1 MTAPLSLKIG
11 NVLSITASL
20 AVFLFSNGARASV
33 AYGSTNNFDT
43 VNDTGSVCH
52 GFEIELDDIHSTNI
66 TYTYDYNHYG
76 IPKITEDDTVAGHPK
91 VYVRYQ
97 AVYNSGTWSA
107 FTAIPSAPIAPT
119 GGHQFTNP
127 SVNFG
132 GEHFGVGYTAA
143 PSSIKYNWLKDGG
156 GGVLVNA
163 GAVNVS
169 TPVFNYSPAVPA
181 QNLPAVVQAVIPVPP
196 LPPVLEFGP
205 ASWVKEIK
213 TTTHNNNP
221 VRIEDLVSADSK
233 YPNAKTWANSEPAE
247 VEIEWQI
254 LQKDSGTVANPVPN
268 GGPNAKLAAG
278 AENLPNGNEVV
289 TRRYEFY
296 QYTGPLDAE
305 TGQAMGDTVGPDGIH
320 GIGSVTYAD
329 HWDFSIADWATV
341 TTDMA
346 TKVVV
351 GKFLGAQMSGFAAGA
366 KLDLIDH
373 VQDGQVG
380 SAYVNRTV
388 ILSGSTAFTG
398 TTTGTVPPGMS
409 VNSLTGVLS
418 GTPTAS
424 GLYTFTVSAHDLSNA
439 TATKT
444 YTMAVAES
452 NGILPA
458 QSTVTATAS
467 SDAEGSTIG
476 SGSYYNGT
484 NQTVTATA
492 AYGYAFT
499 NWTEGGVVVSKAG
512 SYTFA
517 TAVDRTL
524 VANFQPTTLSNWK
537 AAHFTS
543 VELTDPTVSGANA
556 NPTKD
561 GIPNLLGYAFGLDPK
576 VHHDH
581 STLPKT
587 GKNGNSPALT
597 YTRNMVATDLVYTVE
612 ISSDMKTWYSGATYT
627 SNPVVLSDNGFTQ
640 SAQVTVLSQP
650 APTSR
655 CYMRLRVT
663 GP

>member
-1 MTAPLSLKIG
+1 
-11 NVLSITASL
+11 
-20 AVFLFSNGARASV
+20 
-33 AYGSTNNFDT
+33 
-43 VNDTGSVCH
+43 VNDTGSECH
-52 GFEIELDDIHSTNI
+52 GFQIELDDIHSTNI

-76 IPKITEDDTVAGHPK
+76 IPKITEDDSVAGHPK
-91 VYVRYQ
+91 VFVRYQ
-97 AVYNSGTWSA
+97 AVYSNGAWSA
-107 FTAIPSAPIAPT
+107 FTAIPSGPIAPT

-156 GGVLVNA
+156 GGVLVDA

-181 QNLPAVVQAVIPVPP
+181 LNQPAFVQAVIPVPP

-213 TTTHNNNP
+213 TTTHNNNA
-221 VRIEDLVSADSK
+221 VRVEDLVSEDSN
-233 YPNAKTWANSEPAE
+233 YPNAKTWANNEPAE
-247 VEIEWQI
+247 VEIEWRI
-254 LQKDSGTVANPVPN
+254 LQNDSGTAGNPVPN
-268 GGPNAKLAAG
+268 GGANAQLAAA

-305 TGQAMGDTVGPDGIH
+305 TGQAMGDTVGPDGTH
-320 GIGSVTYAD
+320 GSGSVTYAD
-329 HWDFSIADWATV
+329 HFDPGTGEWVTV
-341 TTDMA
+341 TTDMS

-380 SAYVNRTV
+380 AAYVNRTV

-409 VNSLTGVLS
+409 LDPLTGVFS

-424 GLYTFTVSAHDLSNA
+424 GLYTFTVSAQDLSNA
-439 TATKT
+439 TAQKT

-452 NGILPA
+452 NGVLPP
-458 QSTVTATAS
+458 QSTITATAS

-484 NQTVTATA
+484 NETVTATA

-499 NWTEGGVVVSKAG
+499 NWTEGDVVVSKSG

-517 TAVDRTL
+517 TAADRTL
-524 VANFQPTTLSNWK
+524 VANFQPATLSNWN
-537 AAHFTS
+537 AAHFTAA
-543 VELTDPTVSGANA
+543 ELNDPNTSGANA
-556 NPTKD
+556 NPMKD
-561 GIPNLLGYAFGLDPK
+561 GIPNLLAYASGLDPK
-576 VHHDH
+576 IHHDY
-581 STLPKT
+581 SAMPKA
-587 GKNGNSPALT
+587 GNNGNNPALT
-597 YTRNMVATDLVYTVE
+597 YTRNMAATDLVYTVE
-612 ISSDMKTWYSGATYT
+612 ISSDLRTWYSGAHYT